1 MSRAPDRK
9 EELLADRATQ
19 GLPEAEARELERLGG
34 AGDESLDYA
43 AAAAALAELGKL
55 EEMPAALKEKVL
67 AAAPGAARPSTSFT
81 LSVAASAAKSKG
93 SGRAE
98 GDSVSAGERVTGEVR
113 GTSSMRGPKRD
124 RGRALGWIAATA
136 AAVLAIFGWMR
147 PPTVIE
153 NVRVVEA
160 PPPRPPA
167 PVEARARLLA
177 QAQDVKTI
185 AWSATKDPAATGA
198 TGDVVWSPS
207 KQQGYLRIR
216 GLQANDPKAQ
226 QYQLWIF
233 DATRDQR
240 YPVDGGVFDVRDG
253 EVVIAIHAPIEV
265 RDPKLF
271 AVTVEKPG
279 GVVVSGR
286 ERIVLT
292 AAL

>member
-55 EEMPAALKEKVL
+55 EEMPSALREKVL
-67 AAAPGAARPSTSFT
+67 AGAPSAARPSTT
-81 LSVAASAAKSKG
+81 GRVAPLR
-93 SGRAE
+93 SGRAGGE
-98 GDSVSAGERVTGEVR
+98 TGSAGSPR
-113 GTSSMRGPKRD
+113 GASDGMRGPRWD

-167 PVEARARLLA
+167 PSEARAALLS

-185 AWSATKDPAATGA
+185 AWAATKDPAATGA

-207 KQQGYLRIR
+207 KQQGYMRIR

-240 YPVDGGVFDVRDG
+240 YPVDGGVFDVKDG